1 MGVEVVQVMKGVV
14 VNPVNRMGIDHNK
27 NVDSPLHAYM
37 YTPPALVLLM
47 GLYRNSLV
55 PGW

>member
-1 MGVEVVQVMKGVV
+1 MKGVV
-14 VNPVNRMGIDHNK
+14 VNPANRICLVGMHHNK
-27 NVDSPLHAYM
+27 NVDSLLHARM